1 MFATCNADWALKL
14 WDGEMLSSPLF
25 KFNFTDTV
33 SDFDWS
39 PFSATVFAVSTE
51 DGTVRVFDL
60 SVDKYDPLCRQLV
73 TQKKNMHLTRVRFNK
88 EFPFLL
94 AGDDR
99 GYVQSLKLSPNLRQ
113 ALTSKTYSTE
123 TEVAKMDKLIAWV
136 QEPAEHK

>member
-1 MFATCNADWALKL
+1 M
-14 WDGEMLSSPLF
+14 
-25 KFNFTDTV
+25 
-33 SDFDWS
+33 
-39 PFSATVFAVSTE
+39 
-51 DGTVRVFDL
+51 
-60 SVDKYDPLCRQLV
+60 DKYDPLCQQLV

-113 ALTSKTYSTE
+113 ALASKTYSRE